1 MSNSVNFVRGRRQ
14 ARSRDAAA
22 AKATRSRRERAR
34 RRPRLRP
41 RPLLVA
47 GGRGSIWRTR
57 HSPSKEGAMYRN
69 GVRLLFTLCVGA
81 SALSL
86 APAAR
91 AGVLVAVDAV
101 NGVETGFQQDAG
113 GPGRDLSQFAG
124 LLTGQLTGVFTA
136 DVFHAPNP
144 SIVGTSAAVTGATI
158 SVSNLFA
165 STALTGS

>member
-1 MSNSVNFVRGRRQ
+1 
-14 ARSRDAAA
+14 
-22 AKATRSRRERAR
+22 
-34 RRPRLRP
+34 
-41 RPLLVA
+41 
-47 GGRGSIWRTR
+47 
-57 HSPSKEGAMYRN
+57 MYRN

-91 AGVLVAVDAV
+91 AG
-101 NGVETGFQQDAG
+101 
-113 GPGRDLSQFAG
+113 DLSQFAG

-144 SIVGTSAAVTGATI
+144 SIVGTSAAVTGGTI

-165 STALTGS
+165 STALTGSITSGSVTLAAEDPGCGRQRFRVGMQIAGLRGTAKGSVVTGGVGAASIWLTHYRTLVLTASGFRCATLVGTITGIPPDSGVSFTLTTSP